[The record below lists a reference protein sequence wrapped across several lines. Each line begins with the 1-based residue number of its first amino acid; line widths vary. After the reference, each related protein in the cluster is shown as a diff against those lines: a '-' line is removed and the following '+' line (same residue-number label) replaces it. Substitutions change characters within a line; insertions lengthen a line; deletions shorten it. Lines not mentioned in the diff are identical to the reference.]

1 MPRAMAQP
9 FGPEYQQGVRTA
21 DEYPCRDQDSDESI
35 QTGRSRKKKTRFCRI
50 RLRRLATAGRRLP
63 NCSRFVLC
71 VNLPGYSSL
80 AGAHERLCCVQG
92 RTEDAVKSRWKAL
105 NPNQK
110 TYQKLGRPRLIPT
123 ADLDNA
129 ASLLAANASALN
141 NLNRRKPS
149 TIKPSPTKSI
159 LEPIQVSNQFED
171 GSANLLPEPFDGVDQ
186 DEPISDEDLIILRS
200 LLLEKSNKSL
210 DIDGGESYRSILEL
224 MDMVPGDD
232 DQQNNAA
239 TAFAD
244 VEDADKQFADP
255 SKLSKNRPRNRTLR
269 SLLSLGSSK
278 SLSLRDIVDTVDP
291 EDRWINHELRQLSG
305 MSIGDVLPD
314 IGDVLDAQDS
324 ATGFGASSN
333 VQYGSL
339 GNVIKDEPLAPRS
352 AAGFPLGNNS
362 LLGNSDAAIL
372 EELICGDESG
382 TTSVPTT
389 QQYVPQ
395 QYPATVDAVPSVE
408 RFAC

>member
-1 MPRAMAQP
+1 M
-9 FGPEYQQGVRTA
+9 
-21 DEYPCRDQDSDESI
+21 
-35 QTGRSRKKKTRFCRI
+35 
-50 RLRRLATAGRRLP
+50 
-63 NCSRFVLC
+63 
-71 VNLPGYSSL
+71 
-80 AGAHERLCCVQG
+80 
-92 RTEDAVKSRWKAL
+92 KSRWKAL

-129 ASLLAANASALN
+129 ASLLAANASTLN
-141 NLNRRKPS
+141 NLNRRKPG
-149 TIKPSPTKSI
+149 TMKPSPTKSMP
-159 LEPIQVSNQFED
+159 EPILDSNQYDNEPLN
-171 GSANLLPEPFDGVDQ
+171 SNLLPEPLDGVDQ

-200 LLLEKSNKSL
+200 LLLEKSSKSL

-224 MDMVPGDD
+224 MDMAPGDED
-232 DQQNNAA
+232 HNNDNNAA

-244 VEDADKQFADP
+244 VDDVADKQTADP
-255 SKLSKNRPRNRTLR
+255 SKLAKNRPRNRTLR

-291 EDRWINHELRQLSG
+291 DDRWINHELRQLSG

-324 ATGFGASSN
+324 ASGFGGSSG

-339 GNVIKDEPLAPRS
+339 GNIIKDEPLGPRG
-352 AAGFPLGNNS
+352 AAGFSLGNNS
-362 LLGNSDAAIL
+362 LLGSSDAAIL

-382 TTSVPTT
+382 TSGPSTT
-389 QQYVPQ
+389 QQQYVPQ
-395 QYPATVDAVPSVE
+395 QFTDTAPPSVE